1 MRNVSTAIS
10 HRRFGFL
17 CSITIAAGYATWK
30 LAMAFMKRCP
40 IPRVCTPEP
49 LNWGRPVYQH
59 PGGTFRWREPFS
71 DEEAPM
77 DANSG
82 EPWSEMDITD
92 LKHSVEYGEHDRT
105 DCELPV
111 PRRGRGPRE
120 DNGTWVAPDKRR
132 VVISRITT
140 AATPLEVATH
150 DPSRTKKERYPGAAQ
165 KKSPAGKRGLRVD
178 EGLSQPFFSPT
189 KSPKHDSVDP
199 CVATSARQ

>member
-1 MRNVSTAIS
+1 
-10 HRRFGFL
+10 
-17 CSITIAAGYATWK
+17 
-30 LAMAFMKRCP
+30 MKRCP

-140 AATPLEVATH
+140 TATPLEVATH

-165 KKSPAGKRGLRVD
+165 KKSPAGKRGESMKGFRSPSLVPLNHRNMTASTLVSPRRPGNNTAHDGITKILCTNTAVSTGRWNDVALVGLR
-178 EGLSQPFFSPT
+178 SP
-189 KSPKHDSVDP
+189 
-199 CVATSARQ
+199 